1 MMILPWG
8 EEPTFITWP
17 QAPKYRTVKVSDL
30 VDDPSRFLPERG
42 YIKLYM
48 DTDVSYEE
56 AGYLKENLVEEYD
69 LRELSLVTMKKDAHM
84 DDSSLGGNVNCESV
98 DTIVQGQLL
107 NINSEFYDSSLLLDI
122 YKGL

>member
-1 MMILPWG
+1 
-8 EEPTFITWP
+8 
-17 QAPKYRTVKVSDL
+17 
-30 VDDPSRFLPERG
+30 
-42 YIKLYM
+42 M

-84 DDSSLGGNVNCESV
+84 DDSSLGGNVNFESV